1 MSQMAIKTQT
11 LNEDQCDHCNG
22 YCYLI
27 NCKLSLKNCYEDPY
41 IRSMPIFSVSIFS
54 TCERNETEWRWWEL
68 LEYKSTCVTIIISIV
83 QYVPFLSWVRSTLT
97 QQIGLLT
104 MYAILDKML
113 RQMGV
118 TLSSFKI
125 KLLKALATTNTSLP
139 LLPHQKND
147 VELQLDLFWPRLIT
161 CDQGEGRGY
170 SGTKSTGYAFC
181 GKEST
186 KFLTPFFQDCGSS
199 YSCSSVGWAL
209 QC

>member
-1 MSQMAIKTQT
+1 MKTHT
-11 LNEDQCDHCNG
+11 LGACQFFQFHLNLWKEWN
-22 YCYLI
+22 I
-27 NCKLSLKNCYEDPY
+27 
-41 IRSMPIFSVSIFS
+41 
-54 TCERNETEWRWWEL
+54 EWRRWEL
-68 LEYKSTCVTIIISIV
+68 LEYKSTCVTITISIL
-83 QYVPFLSWVRSTLT
+83 QYVPFLSWVRWTLT

-125 KLLKALATTNTSLP
+125 KLLKALATTNTPLP
-139 LLPHQKND
+139 LLPHQESN
-147 VELQLDLFWPRLIT
+147 VELQLDLLTPTNQLWSGW
-161 CDQGEGRGY
+161 GEGRGH

>member
-1 MSQMAIKTQT
+1 MKTHT
-11 LNEDQCDHCNG
+11 LGACQFCQFHLNLWKEWN
-22 YCYLI
+22 I
-27 NCKLSLKNCYEDPY
+27 
-41 IRSMPIFSVSIFS
+41 
-54 TCERNETEWRWWEL
+54 EWRWWEL
-68 LEYKSTCVTIIISIV
+68 VEYKSTCVTITISIL
-83 QYVPFLSWVRSTLT
+83 QYVPFLSWVRWTLT

-125 KLLKALATTNTSLP
+125 KLLKALATTNTPLP
-139 LLPHQKND
+139 LLPHQKNN
-147 VELQLDLFWPRLIT
+147 VELQLDLLTPTNQLWSGW
-161 CDQGEGRGY
+161 GEGRGH

>member
-1 MSQMAIKTQT
+1 MKTHT
-11 LNEDQCDHCNG
+11 LGACQFCQFHLNLWKEWN
-22 YCYLI
+22 I
-27 NCKLSLKNCYEDPY
+27 
-41 IRSMPIFSVSIFS
+41 
-54 TCERNETEWRWWEL
+54 EWRWWEL
-68 LEYKSTCVTIIISIV
+68 VEYKSTCVTITISIL
-83 QYVPFLSWVRSTLT
+83 QYVPFLSWVRWTLT

-125 KLLKALATTNTSLP
+125 KLLKALATTNTPLP
-139 LLPHQKND
+139 LLPHQKNK
-147 VELQLDLFWPRLIT
+147 VELQLDLLTPTNQLWSGW
-161 CDQGEGRGY
+161 GEGRGH